1 METFNPKT
9 FLSSSVMARIT
20 QLRVENPDEILEI
33 TGKRPARRPMPA
45 DGKLCIL
52 AADHPARGITVA
64 GGDAFG
70 MADRQDYLSRIVR
83 VIAGGAVDGVMA
95 TMDILEDLLFLHH
108 LMLESGAPGLLD
120 GKWLVP
126 SLNGAGI
133 SGSAWELND
142 QLIGPSPET
151 CIRLGMDGGK
161 ARLRICSSER
171 DSLATIQ
178 SVAGA
183 ISEMNRFRMPFFLAP
198 MPVERGETG
207 WEPVNEA
214 ESLARILGIATGL
227 GDSSRYIWLTLPYC
241 ADFGRVVSATSLPI
255 LLEQGSG
262 SDGMGAILSTVA
274 HGLSA
279 GSNVRGTM
287 LGSEVLYSEHGDPL
301 VAARAVAGL
310 VHKDWSLEQA
320 EGSLAAPVGQL
331 DAIRRWLD

>member
-1 METFNPKT
+1 
-9 FLSSSVMARIT
+9 MAMIT

-33 TGKRPARRPMPA
+33 TGKRPARRPMPV
-45 DGKLCIL
+45 DGRLCLL
-52 AADHPARGITVA
+52 AADHPARGITAA
-64 GGDAFG
+64 GGEPFA
-70 MADRQDYLSRIVR
+70 MEDRQDYLSRIVR

-133 SGSAWELND
+133 SGSVWELND
-142 QLIGPSPET
+142 QLSGPSPET

-161 ARLRICSSER
+161 ALLRICSSER
-171 DSLATIQ
+171 DSLATIR

-207 WEPVNEA
+207 WIPINGA
-214 ESLARILGIATGL
+214 DSLARIVGIATAL
-227 GDSSRYIWLTLPYC
+227 GDSSRYIWLTLPHC

-255 LLEQGSG
+255 LLVEGSG
-262 SDGMGAILSTVA
+262 DDGMGAVLSAVA
-274 HGLSA
+274 DGLSA
-279 GSNVRGTM
+279 GTNVRGTM
-287 LGSEVLYSEHGDPL
+287 LGPKVLYSEHGDPL
-301 VAARAVAGL
+301 VSARAVAGL
-310 VHKDWSLEQA
+310 VHKDWNLEQA
-320 EGSLAAPVGQL
+320 ESSLAEPVGQL